1 MNQERLQCIELKVC
15 SVRRL
20 GCMEKVTEARGAQVY
35 GVEARTGSGVY
46 QYKGAGRI
54 SDM

>member
-15 SVRRL
+15 SVTRM
-20 GCMEKVTEARGAQVY
+20 GCVEKVTDPRGTQVY
-35 GVEARTGSGVY
+35 GLEARRSSGVY
-46 QYKGAGRI
+46 RYKGAGRI